1 MPVPQRGS
9 KVSGTHAENEF
20 PQASPG
26 AAVAPADRLD
36 RAFQTLAERALRE
49 TGASSVAIGLLRE
62 GGVTCRATAG
72 LPMTVVGDPINR
84 ETGLTGLAIRRQMS
98 QWCSDTESDT
108 RVDQEVCRQLGVRS
122 IIVVPVF
129 VQDSVVG
136 VFAIFSRDPDALT
149 LADLNT
155 VKKLSHW
162 VSEAFR
168 YTNRKPSPVTVA
180 PVIVDQKAPD
190 YQPPSPF
197 ISGRPPE
204 VGFRKYMAKMW
215 PALARALSG
224 GHNGRTGQG

>member
-1 MPVPQRGS
+1 M
-9 KVSGTHAENEF
+9 SGTHAENEF

-26 AAVAPADRLD
+26 KAVAPIDGLG
-36 RAFQTLAERALRE
+36 RAFQTLADRALRE

-62 GGVTCRATAG
+62 GGVFCRATAG
-72 LPMTVVGDPINR
+72 PPITVVGDPINR

-98 QWCSDTESDT
+98 QWCSDTEADT

-136 VFAIFSRDPDALT
+136 VFAIFSRDPDALS

-168 YTNRKPSPVTVA
+168 YTIRRPSPA
-180 PVIVDQKAPD
+180 PAIVDQKAPD
-190 YQPPSPF
+190 HQPPPYI
-197 ISGRPPE
+197 ISERQGGRLRNFAATLWRAIAR
-204 VGFRKYMAKMW
+204 VK
-215 PALARALSG
+215 LAG
-224 GHNGRTGQG
+224 QKGHTG

>member
-1 MPVPQRGS
+1 
-9 KVSGTHAENEF
+9 VSGTHAENEF
-20 PQASPG
+20 PRASPG
-26 AAVAPADRLD
+26 KALALVDGLD

-49 TGASSVAIGLLRE
+49 TGASSVAIGLLCE

-72 LPMTVVGDPINR
+72 LPMSVVGDPINR

-108 RVDQEVCRQLGVRS
+108 RVDQGVCRQLGVRS

-136 VFAIFSRDPDALT
+136 VFAIFSRDPDALS

-162 VSEAFR
+162 VSEAFK
-168 YTNRKPSPVTVA
+168 YTIRKPSPVAVA
-180 PVIVDQKAPD
+180 PALVDQEARD
-190 YQPPSPF
+190 HQPPPHI
-197 ISGRPPE
+197 ISERQGGRL
-204 VGFRKYMAKMW
+204 RNYAAKLW
-215 PALARALSG
+215 RAIARVKPAG
-224 GHNGRTGQG
+224 QNGHTG